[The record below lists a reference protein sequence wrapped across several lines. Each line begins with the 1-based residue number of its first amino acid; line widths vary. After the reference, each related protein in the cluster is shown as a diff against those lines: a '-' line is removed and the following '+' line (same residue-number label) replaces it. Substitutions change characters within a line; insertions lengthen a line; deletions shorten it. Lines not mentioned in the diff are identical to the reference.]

1 MGRASS
7 SQPGD
12 PEQARASLALVFLST
27 DPLTAFVPRALPP
40 MTNTSLG
47 CASEDTLLLLKA
59 DGDPEHLSWDTEVT
73 DGSWGVGS
81 ARVILVV
88 K

>member
-1 MGRASS
+1 
-7 SQPGD
+7 
-12 PEQARASLALVFLST
+12 
-27 DPLTAFVPRALPP
+27 
-40 MTNTSLG
+40 MTNASFGRTSEG
-47 CASEDTLLLLKA
+47 PLLLLKA

-73 DGSWGVGS
+73 DGSWAIGS